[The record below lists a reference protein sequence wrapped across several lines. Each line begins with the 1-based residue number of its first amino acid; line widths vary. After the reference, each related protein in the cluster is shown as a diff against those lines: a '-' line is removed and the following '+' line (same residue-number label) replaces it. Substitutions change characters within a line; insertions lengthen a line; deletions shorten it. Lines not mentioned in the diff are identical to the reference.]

1 MALAYRQL
9 LVAIDGS
16 DEAGLAFKK
25 SIGIAKRNNAVLNLI
40 YVADPRTYTAIR
52 VHGNDIEQ
60 QAFTFGRELLEKYKT
75 DALAAGVENV
85 NAIITPGSPKKV
97 IARDFAKQVEADL
110 IICGASGI
118 NAMERFMLG
127 SVSQHIVRSSPCDV
141 LVVRSPELDDED
153 VQN

>member
-1 MALAYRQL
+1 MTLAYREI
-9 LVAIDGS
+9 LVAVDGS

-25 SIGIAKRNNAVLNLI
+25 SIGIAKRNNANLNLI
-40 YVADPRTYTAIR
+40 YVADPRTYTPIR
-52 VHGNDIEQ
+52 LHGVDTEQ
-60 QAFTFGRELLEKYKT
+60 QAFKYGRELLEKYKAE
-75 DALAAGVENV
+75 ALDAGVENV
-85 NAIITPGSPKKV
+85 NNIVTSGSPKRV

-141 LVVRSPELDDED
+141 LVVRIPDPEDED
-153 VQN
+153 N